1 MRAALIAR
9 GNPPSTGRIA
19 PVMKDALSEARNKIA
34 SATSLGTPSRPIG
47 CAALIVS
54 RYSGPPGSSGRRCT
68 RSVLIVPGAT
78 ALTRMP
84 RCPFEAKCLVNPVAT
99 NLAGP

>member
-1 MRAALIAR
+1 
-9 GNPPSTGRIA
+9 
-19 PVMKDALSEARNKIA
+19 MKEALSEARNKMA
-34 SATSLGTPSRPIG
+34 SATSLGSPSRPIG
-47 CAALIVS
+47 CAALIDS
-54 RYSGPPGSSGRRCT
+54 RYSGPPGSSGRRYT

-84 RCPFEAKCLVNPVAT
+84 RLAHSMAKCLVNPVAT